1 MTPQIAPKY
10 SALRFWYCRLY
21 DQLAVLPRKPHTA
34 PVGEN
39 GGIEHILVR
48 MLPSVNAQ
56 QRLELSYH
64 WVLICIRP
72 HLQCS
77 RLRILDQPSP
87 PAALNSCQLR
97 IHNLLQVVQTP
108 IRLIDGIAQ
117 LSTRWLTAAGRLGG
131 QVLPKERVIDV
142 PTAVEVDERLQSDL
156 CCWVGGGG
164 GRGELLGEVV
174 VGVYVCLVVFAV
186 MKLHN
191 LAGDGGLES
200 TIVIYRDVRA
210 SIESFKGAERK

>member
-1 MTPQIAPKY
+1 MTSQIAPKY

-39 GGIEHILVR
+39 RGIEHILVR

-64 WVLICIRP
+64 RVLICIRP
-72 HLQCS
+72 HLQRS

-87 PAALNSCQLR
+87 PAALNPRQLR
-97 IHNLLQVVQTP
+97 IHNLLQLVQTP
-108 IRLIDGIAQ
+108 IRLIDGLAQ
-117 LSTRWLTAAGRLGG
+117 LPTRWLTAARRRGG
-131 QVLPKERVIDV
+131 QVLPKERVVDV
-142 PTAVEVDERLQSDL
+142 PAAVEVDERLQRDL
-156 CCWVGGGG
+156 CCWIGGGGGGG

-186 MKLHN
+186 MELHD

-200 TIVIYRDVRA
+200 TIVICRDV
-210 SIESFKGAERK
+210 